1 MPAAWFASQFGGL
14 LKSYIAPSGS
24 RPAIVAGLSPSGA
37 TRYLESVNFFN
48 NGAGSISFADDQ
60 TTGTLTTPGHDL
72 SARFEMEGQI
82 GFEAGSAADY
92 INLASLADKS
102 EPYSFDAPAARSAA
116 RQVSARNDLTV
127 TLSDYVP
134 TPPETAAILA
144 SAGVPTARINLLKS
158 YLRVSASAGVPVAA
172 VRLTGPLARA
182 SASAGV
188 PTASVRLAPA
198 RVRIAA
204 HAGVPVAS
212 VRVALG
218 ASLTTSHWNGGAYQ
232 DPIVLALVPI
242 SISGADITAQD
253 FTPIGTSDIEI
264 ASNLSIGQLERHV
277 SGSEIRLRSL
287 SAQDTAFSSVF
298 NTGQIYGAAEM
309 TIVTPARTQIKLRRG
324 NQGGGYSNWNVA
336 DSSHG
341 ALISALAT
349 GDRIVLAIALLRVLE
364 TVAIP
369 ASAGVPTASVRVAG
383 PLARASASAG
393 APVASVRVAGP
404 LVRVSA
410 SAGVPTASVRVA
422 PTPIRVSASAGV
434 PTAHVGLKVGALG
447 VSASAGAPTASVRLA
462 PARILVSASAGVPV
476 AAVRLTGPLVR
487 ISAHA
492 GVPVASVR
500 VALGA
505 SLTTSH
511 WNGGAYQDPIV
522 LALVPI
528 SISGADIT
536 AQDFTP
542 IGTSDIEIASNLS
555 IGQLERHVSGSEIRL
570 RSLSAQDTAFSSV
583 FNTGQ
588 IYGAAEMTIV
598 TPARTQIKLR
608 RGNQGGGYSNWNVA
622 DSSHGALISALA
634 TGDRIVLAIALLR
647 VLETVA
653 IPASAGVPTASV
665 RLAPARILVSASAG
679 APVAAVALK
688 GGEPAVSASAGVPV
702 AAVRVAGPLVR
713 IAASAGVPTA
723 SVVILVSLSISGS
736 AGVPSASVRM
746 LHGSI
751 RISASAGRPSA
762 SVELYVSLELRAAS
776 FEPAAIAWEVT
787 MGVGR
792 AEATNESISLT
803 LTNAPIFGRRA
814 VLLRHDPKSSPGL
827 FK

>member
-1 MPAAWFASQFGGL
+1 M
-14 LKSYIAPSGS
+14 
-24 RPAIVAGLSPSGA
+24 
-37 TRYLESVNFFN
+37 
-48 NGAGSISFADDQ
+48 
-60 TTGTLTTPGHDL
+60 
-72 SARFEMEGQI
+72 
-82 GFEAGSAADY
+82 
-92 INLASLADKS
+92 
-102 EPYSFDAPAARSAA
+102 
-116 RQVSARNDLTV
+116 
-127 TLSDYVP
+127 
-134 TPPETAAILA
+134 
-144 SAGVPTARINLLKS
+144 
-158 YLRVSASAGVPVAA
+158 
-172 VRLTGPLARA
+172 
-182 SASAGV
+182 
-188 PTASVRLAPA
+188 
-198 RVRIAA
+198 
-204 HAGVPVAS
+204 PVAS

-349 GDRIVLAIALLRVLE
+349 GDRIVLAIALPRVLE
-364 TVAIP
+364 TVAI
-369 ASAGVPTASVRVAG
+369 S
-383 PLARASASAG
+383 
-393 APVASVRVAGP
+393 
-404 LVRVSA
+404 
-410 SAGVPTASVRVA
+410 
-422 PTPIRVSASAGV
+422 
-434 PTAHVGLKVGALG
+434 
-447 VSASAGAPTASVRLA
+447 
-462 PARILVSASAGVPV
+462 
-476 AAVRLTGPLVR
+476 
-487 ISAHA
+487 
-492 GVPVASVR
+492 
-500 VALGA
+500 
-505 SLTTSH
+505 
-511 WNGGAYQDPIV
+511 
-522 LALVPI
+522 
-528 SISGADIT
+528 
-536 AQDFTP
+536 
-542 IGTSDIEIASNLS
+542 
-555 IGQLERHVSGSEIRL
+555 
-570 RSLSAQDTAFSSV
+570 
-583 FNTGQ
+583 
-588 IYGAAEMTIV
+588 
-598 TPARTQIKLR
+598 
-608 RGNQGGGYSNWNVA
+608 
-622 DSSHGALISALA
+622 
-634 TGDRIVLAIALLR
+634 
-647 VLETVA
+647 
-653 IPASAGVPTASV
+653 ASAGVPTASV

-679 APVAAVALK
+679 TPVAAVALK

-702 AAVRVAGPLVR
+702 AAVQLSGPLVR

-751 RISASAGRPSA
+751 RIAASAGRPSA

-792 AEATNESISLT
+792 AEATNDSISLT